1 MRHEQQL
8 TALVAGVIDNM
19 LAEPREIRAPLAAT
33 NRTAAVAANAARLL
47 PPRSREP
54 SKSLRMHR
62 QGALHALQSIFHN
75 NAPNTIAKRRRGPV
89 EALVRIF
96 LLRENVLPLPVLV
109 VHVPVRPHLIT
120 ALVSLER

>member
-1 MRHEQQL
+1 M
-8 TALVAGVIDNM
+8 T
-19 LAEPREIRAPLAAT
+19 AT
-33 NRTAAVAANAARLL
+33 NRTAAVAANAANAARWL

-62 QGALHALQSIFHN
+62 QRVLHALQSIFHN